1 MYDQADHR
9 HYQQQVNHPARYV
22 EGSPGNQPYHQQNEK
37 KDQKQE
43 SHQSTSGG
51 LTSIWMANA
60 WKPLFP

>member
-43 SHQSTSGG
+43 SHQSTPV
-51 LTSIWMANA
+51 ANEHFCGQRA
-60 WKPLFP
+60 EPAFS